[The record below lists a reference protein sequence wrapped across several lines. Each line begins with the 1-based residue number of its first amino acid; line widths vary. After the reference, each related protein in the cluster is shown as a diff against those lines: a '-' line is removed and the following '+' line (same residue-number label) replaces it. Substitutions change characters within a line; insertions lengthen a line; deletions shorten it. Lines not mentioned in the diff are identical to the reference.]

1 MANCWTSKRRIDWI
15 KYKKSVKMAKR
26 IFFDNK
32 IQETVL
38 TNKRPWN
45 LINWIKKQKLPATE
59 AIKFNGYPYN
69 KLHTL

>member
-1 MANCWTSKRRIDWI
+1 
-15 KYKKSVKMAKR
+15 MAKR

-45 LINWIKKQKLPATE
+45 LMNWIKKQKLPATE
-59 AIKFNGYPYN
+59 AIKFNGYSYN
-69 KLHTL
+69 KLNNL